1 MRASASFR
9 LAACLIVIAA
19 SGCDNVQWGGAEL
32 AIVPPPPKTQERS
45 GDADGPDE
53 DRLPEGPVLYLVRA
67 GAGGTATL
75 LPIAEISG
83 DTLRRLDATDWE
95 RYGTR
100 FIAEHLR
107 PGTELALYRAGGR
120 VGTFITQAAEVPPA
134 AVCPRVPRATGTL
147 ELGPAAADA
156 TEFLALAKADAPP
169 PTAPAASAPE
179 PTRAMQV
186 LAPNLAERL
195 LRARSAP
202 LPNNWRR
209 AMAQLVPFPLAG
221 AADPAF
227 AATFLIG
234 DTLGPGLDDD
244 GSSLFFIAMPQA
256 QAGYVPA
263 HAEYNE
269 YASTGKVAPRVVDYL
284 DWDRDGQPELL
295 LEVYGTSDAWFAA
308 VGQVNGEWRTT
319 FQHRCARPATPS
331 ADSAAARAA
340 TRRASS
346 EPPPAAAQPRQ
357 TRPAARPR
365 TTQTPPRQET
375 TPGRQEATRQE
386 ATRQETP
393 SRQDTA
399 RRPEPQRA
407 DTARQNAPPRD
418 TLRRDTLRQGAVQR
432 DTARRDTLRQ
442 GAAQRDTARRDTLRR
457 DTLSLRAS
465 ATPTLRGRDES
476 AAAAPV
482 AVTSP
487 PAPRGR
493 GAA

>member
-45 GDADGPDE
+45 GDEDATDA

-67 GAGGTATL
+67 GAGGIATL
-75 LPIAEISG
+75 LPVAEISG
-83 DTLRRLDATDWE
+83 DTLRRLDANDWE

-107 PGTELALYRAGGR
+107 PGTELALYRAGAR
-120 VGTFITQAAEVPPA
+120 VGTFIAQTAEVPPA
-134 AVCPRVPRATGTL
+134 SVCPRVPRATGTL
-147 ELGPAAADA
+147 ELSPAAADA

-169 PTAPAASAPE
+169 PSGPAASAPQT
-179 PTRAMQV
+179 TRAMQV

-202 LPNNWRR
+202 LPNNWQR
-209 AMAQLVPFPLAG
+209 AMAQLVPFPLPG
-221 AADPAF
+221 ATDAAF

-244 GSSLFFIAMPQA
+244 GSSLFFIAVPQA
-256 QAGYVPA
+256 QTGYVPA

-269 YASTGKVAPRVVDYL
+269 YASTGKVAPRVIDYL

-308 VGQVNGEWRTT
+308 VGQVNGAWRAI
-319 FQHRCARPATPS
+319 FQDRCARPAAPS
-331 ADSAAARAA
+331 APAADSAAARAA

-346 EPPPAAAQPRQ
+346 EPRPAAAEPRQ
-357 TRPAARPR
+357 TPPAARPEA
-365 TTQTPPRQET
+365 TQAPPRQAAPPRQET
-375 TPGRQEATRQE
+375 PSRQDTAARREAPRQDT
-386 ATRQETP
+386 APRQQAPRPDTAP
-393 SRQDTA
+393 RQQAPRQDTAARQDTA
-399 RRPEPQRA
+399 RRPEPQRP
-407 DTARQNAPPRD
+407 DTTRPSAPPRD
-418 TLRRDTLRQGAVQR
+418 TLVRRDTLR
-432 DTARRDTLRQ
+432 
-442 GAAQRDTARRDTLRR
+442 
-457 DTLSLRAS
+457 
-465 ATPTLRGRDES
+465 
-476 AAAAPV
+476 
-482 AVTSP
+482 
-487 PAPRGR
+487 
-493 GAA
+493 